1 MTEERKQLLNK
12 AIELYTTT
20 NTNLVELSKNLGI
33 PKSAI
38 RKYFRENN
46 VEIHVIQ
53 GARPK
58 LKKALE
64 QYPEKSLKEIS
75 EQSGILIEVL
85 ELALSEKNKSKLKK
99 LLISLSMKEYLN
111 TPELD
116 RSLGTI
122 SDKYGLNRKT
132 LQKYLIENGYEISQ
146 TGAACH
152 FSYDKFDVIN
162 TEEKAY
168 WLGFMYADG
177 YVNTIGNKFGIN
189 VALKDIS
196 HLEKFNQFLNYPKGL
211 NISKSHQ
218 FGTKSNLNTKGE
230 EMYMVSTV
238 IGNKHMRDSLIS
250 KGCVPN
256 KSLILEFPS
265 EEIVPKEL
273 QRHFVRGYFDGDGTL
288 GIYPHSKTNPK
299 LEESL
304 MIVGTKPFLEKVQ
317 EILGMGFLI
326 HKTNCS
332 EFTFRLGYSTK
343 KAVNAAKIMYDNST
357 IYLERKYNI
366 YKQFCAA
373 VKSGKNG
380 EG

>member
-12 AIELYTTT
+12 AIELYTNT

-38 RKYFRENN
+38 RKYFKENN
-46 VEIHVIQ
+46 IDIHVVQ

-58 LKKALE
+58 LKEALE
-64 QYPEKSLKEIS
+64 QYPKKSLKEIS
-75 EQSGILIEVL
+75 EQSGILINVL

-99 LLISLSMKEYLN
+99 QLITLSIEEYLN

-122 SDKYGLNRKT
+122 SNKYGLNRKT
-132 LQKYLIENGYEISQ
+132 LQKYLIENGYEISKS
-146 TGAACH
+146 GAACN
-152 FSYDKFDVIN
+152 FDYTKFDNIDS
-162 TEEKAY
+162 EEKAY
-168 WLGFMYADG
+168 WLGFIFADG
-177 YVNTIGNKFGIN
+177 YVNTNGNKFGIN
-189 VALKDIS
+189 LSLKDIS
-196 HLEKFNQFLNYPKGL
+196 HLEKFNKFLNYPKGL
-211 NISKSHQ
+211 TISKTHQ
-218 FGTKSNLNTKGE
+218 FGTKSTTNNNGE
-230 EMYMVSTV
+230 ELYMVSTV

-256 KSLILEFPS
+256 KSLILKFPS
-265 EEIVPKEL
+265 EEILPKEL
-273 QRHFVRGYFDGDGTL
+273 QRHFIRGYFDGDGTIGL
-288 GIYPHSKTNPK
+288 YPHSKTNPK

-304 MIVGTKPFLEKVQ
+304 LIVGTKPFLEKVQ
-317 EILGMGFLI
+317 DVLGIGFLM

-343 KAVNAAKIMYDNST
+343 KAFNAAKIMYDNST

-366 YKQFCAA
+366 YKKFCAA
-373 VKSGKNG
+373 SKSGKNG

>member
-1 MTEERKQLLNK
+1 MTAERKELLNK
-12 AIELYTTT
+12 AVELYTTT
-20 NTNLVELSKNLGI
+20 NTNLVELSKKLGI

-46 VEIHVIQ
+46 IETHTVQ
-53 GARPK
+53 GAKSK
-58 LKKALE
+58 LKEALSKF
-64 QYPEKSLKEIS
+64 PDKSLKEIS
-75 EQSGILIEVL
+75 QQYGILLEVL

-99 LLISLSMKEYLN
+99 QLISLSIKEYLN

-132 LQKYLIENGYEISQ
+132 LKKYLVEKGYEIPQS
-146 TGAACH
+146 GAACN
-152 FSYDKFDVIN
+152 FFYDKFDTID

-177 YVNTIGNKFGIN
+177 YVNATGNKFGIN
-189 VALKDIS
+189 LALKDIS
-196 HLEKFNQFLNYPKGL
+196 HLEKFNKFLNYPKGL

-218 FGTKSNLNTKGE
+218 FGSKSNLNAKGE

-238 IGNKHMRDSLIS
+238 IGNKHMREALIAN
-250 KGCVPN
+250 GCVPN
-256 KSLILEFPS
+256 KSLILKFPS
-265 EEIVPKEL
+265 EEIVPKKL
-273 QRHFVRGYFDGDGTL
+273 QRHFIRGYFDGDGSL
-288 GIYPHSKTNPK
+288 GIYPHSKTNPN

-304 MIVGTKPFLEKVQ
+304 LIVGTKAFLEKVQ
-317 EILGMGFLI
+317 EILGKGFLM
-326 HKTNCS
+326 HKSNCS
-332 EFTFRLGYSTK
+332 EYTYRLGYSTR
-343 KAVNAAKIMYDNST
+343 KANNAAKIMYEDST

-373 VKSGKNG
+373 VKSGKIG
-380 EG
+380 EP